1 MAFKP
6 IGLVRLNRKEFGA
19 VLEIP
24 PDPGAVERHRTS
36 VMSQIKNRLNIY
48 SFYDIKI

>member
-1 MAFKP
+1 MMPF
-6 IGLVRLNRKEFGA
+6 RLNRKEFGE
-19 VLEIP
+19 VLEIS

-36 VMSQIKNRLNIY
+36 VMSRIENPLNIS